1 MMDSLYEDRSR
12 EDMKLLKRNMTLD
25 FNSPTNPN
33 KKIKFMK
40 TCILESPD
48 LKMLKLGSP
57 ELERMI
63 IAQNGLVTTT
73 PTPGLLPHYFLKSE
87 ETEVTEEQEQY
98 ARGFVEALNQLHQ
111 TNGYNDR
118 QNPNQQNNNNINNHQ
133 NNSHQQ
139 NNNQL
144 INNNNNNNHQLSS
157 DSSSDLTIAEHNSSN
172 SNNSIN
178 KVNGSNGYN
187 NSNNNSN
194 NNFSQLIPNSVPTAT
209 TTVTTFAANKFLMP
223 SIPAPEQYV
232 NLNNSNGGEVII
244 NSSSVL
250 PPYSAAV
257 NNNAIYPM
265 TIKVEPIQKPSTHPS
280 LSTTTTTSGTGLTPP
295 LSPQQQQQH
304 MAPIDMADQ
313 ERIKLER
320 KRLRNRIAASKCRR
334 RKLERIS
341 RLEDKVKGLKGENSE
356 LSVVVNKLRDQVCS
370 LKQQVM
376 DHVKC
381 GCQLLPPQ

>member
-1 MMDSLYEDRSR
+1 
-12 EDMKLLKRNMTLD
+12 
-25 FNSPTNPN
+25 
-33 KKIKFMK
+33 
-40 TCILESPD
+40 
-48 LKMLKLGSP
+48 MLKLGSP

-118 QNPNQQNNNNINNHQ
+118 QNPNQQNNNNNINNHH

-144 INNNNNNNHQLSS
+144 INNNNNNSHQLSS

-172 SNNSIN
+172 NNNNSIN

-209 TTVTTFAANKFLMP
+209 TTVTTFASNKFLMP

-257 NNNAIYPM
+257 NNNGLYCFFNIF
-265 TIKVEPIQKPSTHPS
+265 
-280 LSTTTTTSGTGLTPP
+280 LSNHWSSF
-295 LSPQQQQQH
+295 LSQFFY
-304 MAPIDMADQ
+304 
-313 ERIKLER
+313 
-320 KRLRNRIAASKCRR
+320 
-334 RKLERIS
+334 
-341 RLEDKVKGLKGENSE
+341 ENSFF
-356 LSVVVNKLRDQVCS
+356 LVSNLFYSMV
-370 LKQQVM
+370 
-376 DHVKC
+376 
-381 GCQLLPPQ
+381 

>member
-1 MMDSLYEDRSR
+1 
-12 EDMKLLKRNMTLD
+12 
-25 FNSPTNPN
+25 
-33 KKIKFMK
+33 
-40 TCILESPD
+40 
-48 LKMLKLGSP
+48 
-57 ELERMI
+57 
-63 IAQNGLVTTT
+63 
-73 PTPGLLPHYFLKSE
+73 
-87 ETEVTEEQEQY
+87 
-98 ARGFVEALNQLHQ
+98 
-111 TNGYNDR
+111 
-118 QNPNQQNNNNINNHQ
+118 
-133 NNSHQQ
+133 
-139 NNNQL
+139 
-144 INNNNNNNHQLSS
+144 
-157 DSSSDLTIAEHNSSN
+157 
-172 SNNSIN
+172 
-178 KVNGSNGYN
+178 
-187 NSNNNSN
+187 
-194 NNFSQLIPNSVPTAT
+194 
-209 TTVTTFAANKFLMP
+209 
-223 SIPAPEQYV
+223 
-232 NLNNSNGGEVII
+232 
-244 NSSSVL
+244 
-250 PPYSAAV
+250 
-257 NNNAIYPM
+257 M

>member
-1 MMDSLYEDRSR
+1 MIN
-12 EDMKLLKRNMTLD
+12 KFLKS
-25 FNSPTNPN
+25 FSP
-33 KKIKFMK
+33 KK
-40 TCILESPD
+40 D

-118 QNPNQQNNNNINNHQ
+118 QNPNQQNNNHNINNHQ

-144 INNNNNNNHQLSS
+144 INNNNNHQLSS

-172 SNNSIN
+172 SNNNIN

-194 NNFSQLIPNSVPTAT
+194 NNFSQLISNSVPTVT
-209 TTVTTFAANKFLMP
+209 TAVTTFAANKFLMP

-257 NNNAIYPM
+257 NNN
-265 TIKVEPIQKPSTHPS
+265 
-280 LSTTTTTSGTGLTPP
+280 GLYCF
-295 LSPQQQQQH
+295 LKFFLFH
-304 MAPIDMADQ
+304 FFM
-313 ERIKLER
+313 RICFSFKFFFCF
-320 KRLRNRIAASKCRR
+320 K
-334 RKLERIS
+334 
-341 RLEDKVKGLKGENSE
+341 
-356 LSVVVNKLRDQVCS
+356 SVLF
-370 LKQQVM
+370 
-376 DHVKC
+376 
-381 GCQLLPPQ
+381 